1 MVDHI
6 VRRFDELRLI
16 TGNANPVLAQKI
28 AEELG
33 HPLEKAE
40 VGRFADGE
48 IKVDWNCVVRGTD
61 LFIIQPMCQT
71 HHSLLTRPCLT
82 EGAPGGKGDSVCS
95 YQSINDN
102 LMELLV
108 MIDAARRASAE
119 RITAVVPYMAYA
131 KQEKKKQGH
140 EPITAKLVAN
150 LMTVAGAHR
159 LLTMDLHTPAIEGF
173 FDIPVDHMRMAFLM
187 ASHFRKR
194 LNRKEVVVVS
204 PDAGG
209 VARAT
214 EFRDQLKAGLQQ
226 SIARDELAI
235 AFKRRTPRGQPTL
248 IDMVGDV
255 EGRVAVIYDDII
267 QSGSTLL
274 QVVERLLERG
284 AKEVHAAAVH
294 ADFVPGAL
302 QQVMASPLKTLVLS
316 DTTATGLDAAG
327 DKIEIV
333 SSARILAQAI
343 WRIHTQRSVG
353 WIFDTLRETGKLPPI
368 PSKGGLKPTRSRP
381 LAESDSAETA

>member
-1 MVDHI
+1 MVEHI
-6 VRRFDELRLI
+6 RRFDELRLI
-16 TGNANPVLAQKI
+16 AGNANPVLAQRI

-33 HPLEKAE
+33 HPLEETK
-40 VGRFADGE
+40 VGRFPDGE
-48 IKVDWNCVVRGTD
+48 IQVDWDCVVRGTD
-61 LFIIQPMCQT
+61 LFIIQPICQT
-71 HHSLLTRPCLT
+71 HHSPLARPCLANDT
-82 EGAPGGKGDSVCS
+82 PGGDGDNVCT

-131 KQEKKKQGH
+131 KQEKKKRGH

-150 LMTVAGAHR
+150 LITIAGADR

-194 LNRKEVVVVS
+194 LDREDAVVVS

-209 VARAT
+209 VARTT
-214 EFRDQLKAGLQQ
+214 EFRDQLKAGLEQV
-226 SIARDELAI
+226 IARDELAI
-235 AFKRRTPRGQPTL
+235 AFKRRTPRGQPTV
-248 IDMVGDV
+248 INMVGDV
-255 EGRVAVIYDDII
+255 EGRLAVIYDDII
-267 QSGSTLL
+267 QSGGTLL

-284 AKEVHAAAVH
+284 ATEVHAAAVH
-294 ADFVPGAL
+294 ADLIPGAL
-302 QQVMASPLKTLVLS
+302 EHLIDSPLKMLVLS
-316 DTTATGLDAAG
+316 DTTATGLEATG
-327 DKIEIV
+327 DKIEVV

-353 WIFDTLRETGKLPPI
+353 WIFDTLRETGELPPI
-368 PSKGGLKPTRSRP
+368 PPG
-381 LAESDSAETA
+381 EV